1 MPAAALASFLSAD
14 AAAPEN
20 FLLLLGAE
28 RALTACTAEMLP
40 SDGERRVWASVR
52 GLQGRQLVVESLL
65 VPAAAQCS
73 TSANLKGAIWSR
85 VEGRELQRGE
95 DTSEVPQS
103 KVQPH
108 GIHEYI

>member
-1 MPAAALASFLSAD
+1 MIS
-14 AAAPEN
+14 
-20 FLLLLGAE
+20 E
-28 RALTACTAEMLP
+28 RALTACTPKMLP
-40 SDGERRVWASVR
+40 SDGERRVGASVW

-73 TSANLKGAIWSR
+73 TSANLKGAVWSR

-95 DTSEVPQS
+95 HTSEVPQI